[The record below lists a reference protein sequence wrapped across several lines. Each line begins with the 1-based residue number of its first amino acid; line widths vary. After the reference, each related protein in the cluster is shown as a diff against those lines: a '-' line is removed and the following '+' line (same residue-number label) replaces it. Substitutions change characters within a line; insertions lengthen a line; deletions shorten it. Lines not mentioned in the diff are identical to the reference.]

1 MEYDL
6 FEGRYTVEIGKR
18 GKVTVI
24 SNVAHGKVL
33 KVSGKL
39 KDSLRYVNMTECK
52 GGQTQSYRVE
62 DIKNHCED
70 RLPLS
75 PLTES
80 EVIEILGKVEPP
92 NLLDTV
98 ESIEGLPQTTDRF
111 NNICYVE
118 ELEHYTRYYSKVDFT
133 QRSNGLLKF
142 HYKVSTVCKED
153 NITTNSTT
161 KVFSY
166 TDKVRFDDVSSI
178 SDKELEQVFNL
189 VNEELIKRNKHQ

>member
-1 MEYDL
+1 MGYEL
-6 FEGRYTVEIGKR
+6 FKGRYTVEIGKR
-18 GKVTVI
+18 GKVTII

-33 KVSGKL
+33 KVNGKL
-39 KDSLRYVNMTECK
+39 KDSLRFVNMTSCK

-62 DIKNHCED
+62 DIKNHCENGS
-70 RLPLS
+70 PLR
-75 PLTES
+75 PLTEC
-80 EVIEILGKVEPP
+80 EVREILGKVEPP
-92 NLLDTV
+92 TILDTV
-98 ESIEGLPQTTDRF
+98 ESIEDLSQTTDRF

-142 HYKVSTVCKED
+142 HYKVSTVCNED
-153 NITTNSTT
+153 NVTTNSTT

-166 TDKVRFDDVSSI
+166 PDKVRFEDVASI

-189 VNEELIKRNKHQ
+189 VNDELIKRSKHR

>member
-18 GKVTVI
+18 GRVTVI

-33 KVSGKL
+33 KVNGKY
-39 KDSLRYVNMTECK
+39 KDSLRFVNMTSCK
-52 GGQTQSYRVE
+52 GGQTQSYCLQDV
-62 DIKNHCED
+62 KNHCENGSS
-70 RLPLS
+70 LH
-75 PLTES
+75 PLTEC
-80 EVIEILGKVEPP
+80 EVREILGKVEPSTT
-92 NLLDTV
+92 LDTV
-98 ESIEGLPQTTDRF
+98 ESIEDLPQTTDRF

-153 NITTNSTT
+153 KTTTNSTT

-166 TDKVRFDDVSSI
+166 SDKVRFDDVTSI
-178 SDKELEQVFNL
+178 SDEELDQVFDL
-189 VNEELIKRNKHQ
+189 VNNELIKRGID